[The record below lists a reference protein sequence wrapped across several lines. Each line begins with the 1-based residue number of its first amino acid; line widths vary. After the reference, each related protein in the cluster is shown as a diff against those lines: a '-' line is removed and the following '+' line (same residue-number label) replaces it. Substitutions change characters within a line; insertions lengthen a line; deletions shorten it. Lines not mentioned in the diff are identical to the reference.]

1 MSGQLAIG
9 SHQTGVPTAAHLVR
23 VGERGTGWLKV
34 LDLAR
39 MGGVL
44 AVSTSRLGRGTE
56 LLSSLRRSP
65 ASRCGARSGLGLS
78 VLASSATR
86 IPAWTTARTCI
97 ITCTS
102 TYTFTLTCYYTC
114 TYTCT

>member
-1 MSGQLAIG
+1 M
-9 SHQTGVPTAAHLVR
+9 R

-39 MGGVL
+39 MGGVFTF
-44 AVSTSRLGRGTE
+44 STSMLGRWTE
-56 LLSSLRRSP
+56 LLSSLRLSP

-97 ITCTS
+97 ITCT
-102 TYTFTLTCYYTC
+102 C